1 MSEYIHTEFC
11 SFCDDFWTDRIL
23 SCRKQSILEQNLVQ
37 GRRRNLLEELRHKIY
52 PIQTGD
58 VFTICGIPIPK
69 DMHTLS
75 ASDET
80 ISAGLGFVCLV
91 VIMCSKYLSI
101 PLRYRLIFNSSR
113 SAVKEDFEVYPLFKE
128 RVVEKE
134 QFDRGIIL
142 LNRNIDHLLE
152 MQGLSVTE
160 DITRTH
166 ILAKMDLLLKHVE
179 S

>member
-1 MSEYIHTEFC
+1 MYPSRN
-11 SFCDDFWTDRIL
+11 TDWHEKARAF
-23 SCRKQSILEQNLVQ
+23 
-37 GRRRNLLEELRHKIY
+37 GRFGENI
-52 PIQTGD
+52 PIRTGD

-69 DMHTLS
+69 NMHSLS
-75 ASDET
+75 ASDEV

-101 PLRYRLIFNSSR
+101 PLCYRLIFNSSR
-113 SAVKEDFEVYPLFKE
+113 SAVREDFEVYPLFKE

-142 LNRNIDHLLE
+142 LNRNIDHLLG
-152 MQGLSVTE
+152 MQGVTLTK
-160 DITRTH
+160 DIDTMH
-166 ILAKMDLLLKHVE
+166 ILSKVDLLLRHIG